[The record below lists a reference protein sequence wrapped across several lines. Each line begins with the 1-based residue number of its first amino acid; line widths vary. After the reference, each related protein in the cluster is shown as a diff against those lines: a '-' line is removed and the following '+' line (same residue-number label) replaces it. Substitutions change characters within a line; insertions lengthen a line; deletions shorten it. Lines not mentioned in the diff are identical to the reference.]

1 MTDDKLEVGLNE
13 FASVVAIIDIAVS
26 RGAFKG
32 EEMLSIGTVREK
44 FKELVE
50 LIKQEQIENEADGH
64 EHMGHH
70 HPAGTIHE
78 DPADAPLPDQA
89 ELPLEENKK

>member
-1 MTDDKLEVGLNE
+1 MAEEKLEVGITD

-50 LIKQEQIENEADGH
+50 RIQQEQTELEADGH
-64 EHMGHH
+64 VHRELPM
-70 HPAGTIHE
+70 
-78 DPADAPLPDQA
+78 DPEDAPMPEQA
-89 ELPLEENKK
+89 ELPLEEDKDD